1 MAEQN
6 LYCEECVED
15 IPASEVFLEDERLY
29 CKQCGSELALPD
41 GDLFEE
47 IEGNLDHMQF
57 RDEEEEEE
65 GGDEVAN
72 GMSLVKT

>member
-1 MAEQN
+1 MTEQN

-15 IPASEVFLEDERLY
+15 IPASEVYLEDDRLY
-29 CKQCGSELALPD
+29 CKQCGSELASPD

-47 IEGNLDHMQF
+47 IEGNLDNMRF

-65 GGDEVAN
+65 GGDEEAN
-72 GMSLVKT
+72 GMSVVKT